1 MRNFALL
8 FLFSFLKFKFMIHSF
23 LVVVIDFYNV
33 RMTGQ
38 KARLGIDF
46 LFQKN
51 ILVKAQPIKTEE

>member
-8 FLFSFLKFKFMIHSF
+8 FLFFFLKFKFLTHSF

-38 KARLGIDF
+38 KARLRIDF